1 MATGMRTAKKEQ
13 VRLAQQ
19 QFCTCMYHAF
29 LYIFLPLFPEC
40 SVNFSVSRFV
50 KDVNTEEQ
58 FSFSK
63 LKHSPSES
71 TPKKF
76 ANI

>member
-1 MATGMRTAKKEQ
+1 MH
-13 VRLAQQ
+13 
-19 QFCTCMYHAF
+19 HAF

-40 SVNFSVSRFV
+40 SVNFPVLRFV

-63 LKHSPSES
+63 LKQSPSES
-71 TPKKF
+71 TPKKI